1 MGNMT
6 KTPEQMA
13 KNNNRI
19 YAIIG
24 SKIQLHRVRLNMTQ
38 KEFAEY
44 LLPEVKLQRTSI
56 TNLELGKQRI
66 MLHDLVAIANKLNI
80 NLIEFFEL

>member
-1 MGNMT
+1 M

-13 KNNNRI
+13 ADNNRV

-24 SKIQLHRVRLNMTQ
+24 SKIQLHRVQLGMTQ
-38 KEFAEY
+38 REFAEY

-66 MLHDLVAIANKLNI
+66 MLHDLVAIANKLKVS
-80 NLIEFFEL
+80 LLEFFTL

>member
-1 MGNMT
+1 MT
-6 KTPEQMA
+6 KTPEQIA
-13 KNNNRI
+13 KDNNRI

-24 SKIQLHRVRLNMTQ
+24 SKIQLQRVRLSMTQ
-38 KEFAEY
+38 REFAEY

>member
-1 MGNMT
+1 MT

-13 KNNNRI
+13 KDNNRI

-24 SKIQLHRVRLNMTQ
+24 SKIQTQRVRLGMTQ
-38 KEFAEY
+38 REFAEY

-56 TNLELGKQRI
+56 TKLELGKQRI